1 MAVLPTDP
9 LFSKVLVT
17 ALKPCYAGVRGSIIS
32 IVSMLSVE
40 NVFHST
46 ESKKV
51 LKQRASIM
59 NRSSDHLALLNI
71 FDACQKLK
79 VKERKG
85 FCTEAGINYKSVQK
99 AELIAAQLHDYCK

>member
-1 MAVLPTDP
+1 
-9 LFSKVLVT
+9 
-17 ALKPCYAGVRGSIIS
+17 
-32 IVSMLSVE
+32 MLSVE

-59 NRSSDHLALLNI
+59 NRSSDHLALLNV
-71 FDACQKLK
+71 FDACRNLK
-79 VKERKG
+79 KSERKG

-99 AELIAAQLHDYCK
+99 AELIAQQLQDYCK